1 MPDVNE
7 RVLLISLLTVRTRI
21 LPRAKTP
28 LSRFSRFSGE
38 NLLTLHVVRKRLL
51 DRRLEV
57 FAAMSLRYRLILAI
71 ALMLMVSLM
80 LGGGLAWLHAVR
92 SVATEMDA
100 ALEVGEHTIRTV
112 IPYMDRQAGDA
123 DQLRQLIGA
132 FDGDRHLH
140 AMLIDSRGNAIVSSS
155 LAVPPEP
162 VPGWF
167 ARALGQHRPSSRLA
181 LPANSPAVAVLL
193 ATDPGNEMTEV
204 WTEFRDDVQILLIFG
219 FVTFPLIYWIL
230 GGALRPLGRISQAFT
245 DVGPNMAVQA
255 IVEAG
260 PPELVR
266 LARGFNAMIDR
277 LARTETQNRR
287 LNEQLSTIQEEE
299 RAELARDLH
308 DEIGP
313 YLFAMGVDAAA
324 VQKLAEAVGQREV
337 ALQIQPIRDSVI
349 HIQHQVKAILGR
361 LRSGTVAEFGLRQAL
376 ENLATF
382 WRSRRSDVTITI
394 TIESEWVE
402 DGFGEMLGGAVYRIV
417 QESLNNAM
425 RHGAPRSVMITI
437 DASHDHD
444 VVVTVSDDGGGLKVS
459 AETRGFGLRGMAE
472 RVTALGGNLDVRA
485 RTDTPGVAV
494 SARLPLPDGRILM

>member
-1 MPDVNE
+1 
-7 RVLLISLLTVRTRI
+7 
-21 LPRAKTP
+21 
-28 LSRFSRFSGE
+28 
-38 NLLTLHVVRKRLL
+38 
-51 DRRLEV
+51 V

-71 ALMLMVSLM
+71 ALMLLVSLM
-80 LGGGLAWLHAVR
+80 LGGGLSWLHAVR

-100 ALEVGEHTIRTV
+100 ALEVGEHTVRTV
-112 IPYMDRQAGDA
+112 IPYIDGQADDA
-123 DQLRQLIGA
+123 AQLRQLIGA
-132 FDGDRHLH
+132 FDGDRHLR
-140 AMLIDSRGNAIVSSS
+140 AMLLDKDGKVVASSS
-155 LAVPPEP
+155 LAIPPQP
-162 VPGWF
+162 VPAWF
-167 ARALGQHRPSSRLA
+167 ARALGRHRPSLRLE
-181 LPANSPAVAVLL
+181 LPPNAVAAAILL

-204 WTEFRDDVQILLIFG
+204 WTGFGDDVQMLLIFG
-219 FVTFPLIYWIL
+219 VVTFPLIYWIL

-245 DVGPNMAVQA
+245 DVGPNMTVQPIA
-255 IVEAG
+255 EAG

-324 VQKLAEAVGQREV
+324 VQKLAETQGQRDV
-337 ALQIQPIRDSVI
+337 AGQIQPIRDSVV

-376 ENLATF
+376 ENLAAF
-382 WRSRRSDVTITI
+382 WRSRRREVTITI
-394 TIESEWVE
+394 ATEGFE
-402 DGFGEMLGGAVYRIV
+402 DGFGEMFDGAVYRIV

-425 RHGAPRSVMITI
+425 RHGKPRSVAITI
-437 DASHDHD
+437 DARHDHD

-494 SARLPLPDGRILM
+494 SARLPLPDDRDIVAA

>member
-1 MPDVNE
+1 
-7 RVLLISLLTVRTRI
+7 
-21 LPRAKTP
+21 
-28 LSRFSRFSGE
+28 
-38 NLLTLHVVRKRLL
+38 
-51 DRRLEV
+51 
-57 FAAMSLRYRLILAI
+57 MSLRYRLILAI
-71 ALMLMVSLM
+71 ALMLLVSLL

-100 ALEVGEHTIRTV
+100 ALEVGEHTVRTV
-112 IPYMDRQAGDA
+112 IPYLDGQADDA
-123 DQLRQLIGA
+123 SQLRQLIA
-132 FDGDRHLH
+132 TFDGDRHLR
-140 AMLIDSRGNAIVSSS
+140 AMLVDTDGKVIASSS

-162 VPGWF
+162 VPVWF
-167 ARALGQHRPSSRLA
+167 ARVLGQHRPSLRLE
-181 LPANSPAVAVLL
+181 LPPKPAAVAIVL

-204 WTEFRDDVQILLIFG
+204 WTEFGDDVQILLIFG
-219 FVTFPLIYWIL
+219 VVTFPLIYWIL
-230 GGALRPLGRISQAFT
+230 GRALRPLGRISQAFT
-245 DVGPNMAVQA
+245 DIGPNMAVQPIA
-255 IVEAG
+255 ESG

-277 LARTETQNRR
+277 LARTETKNRR

-324 VQKLAEAVGQREV
+324 VQKLAETRGQRDV
-337 ALQIQPIRDSVI
+337 AAQIQPIRDSVV

-376 ENLATF
+376 ENLAAF
-382 WRSRRSDVTITI
+382 WRSRRGEVTITI
-394 TIESEWVE
+394 VTEGFD
-402 DGFGEMLGGAVYRIV
+402 DGFGEMFDGAVYRIV

-425 RHGAPRSVMITI
+425 RHGKPRSVAITI
-437 DASHDHD
+437 DARQDHD

-472 RVTALGGNLDVRA
+472 RVTALGGNLDIRPRA
-485 RTDTPGVAV
+485 DTPGVIV
-494 SARLPLPDGRILM
+494 SARLPLPDDRDIIAA

>member
-1 MPDVNE
+1 
-7 RVLLISLLTVRTRI
+7 
-21 LPRAKTP
+21 
-28 LSRFSRFSGE
+28 
-38 NLLTLHVVRKRLL
+38 
-51 DRRLEV
+51 
-57 FAAMSLRYRLILAI
+57 MSLRYRLILAI
-71 ALMLMVSLM
+71 ALMLLFSLM
-80 LGGGLAWLHAVR
+80 LGGGLAWLHATR

-100 ALEVGEHTIRTV
+100 ALEVGQHTVRTV
-112 IPYMDRQAGDA
+112 IPYVNGQADDSA
-123 DQLRQLIGA
+123 QLRQLIGT
-132 FDGDRHLH
+132 FDGDRHLR
-140 AMLIDSRGNAIVSSS
+140 AMLVDTDGKAVASSS
-155 LAVPPEP
+155 LATPPDP
-162 VPGWF
+162 VPAWF
-167 ARALGQHRPSSRLA
+167 ARALGQHRPSLRLE
-181 LPANSPAVAVLL
+181 LPPNLLAAAIVL

-204 WTEFRDDVQILLIFG
+204 WTEFGDDVQILLIFG
-219 FVTFPLIYWIL
+219 IVTFPLIYWIL
-230 GGALRPLGRISQAFT
+230 GRALRPLGRISQAFT
-245 DVGPNMAVQA
+245 DVGPNMTVQL

-324 VQKLAEAVGQREV
+324 VQKLAETQGQRDI
-337 ALQIQPIRDSVI
+337 ARQIQPIRDSVV

-376 ENLATF
+376 ENLAAF
-382 WRSRRSDVTITI
+382 WRSRRGEVTITI
-394 TIESEWVE
+394 ATEGFE
-402 DGFGEMLGGAVYRIV
+402 DGFGEMFDGAVYRIV

-425 RHGAPRSVMITI
+425 RHGKPRSVAIAI
-437 DASHDHD
+437 DARHDHD

-494 SARLPLPDGRILM
+494 SARLPLPDNRDIIAA

>member
-1 MPDVNE
+1 
-7 RVLLISLLTVRTRI
+7 
-21 LPRAKTP
+21 
-28 LSRFSRFSGE
+28 
-38 NLLTLHVVRKRLL
+38 
-51 DRRLEV
+51 
-57 FAAMSLRYRLILAI
+57 MSLRYRLILAI
-71 ALMLMVSLM
+71 ALMLLVSLM

-100 ALEVGEHTIRTV
+100 ALEVGEHTVRTV
-112 IPYMDRQAGDA
+112 VPYMDGQADDA
-123 DQLRQLIGA
+123 AQLRQLIGT
-132 FDGDRHLH
+132 FDGDRHLR
-140 AMLIDSRGNAIVSSS
+140 AMLVDADGKIVASSS
-155 LAVPPEP
+155 LAIPPEP
-162 VPGWF
+162 VPVWF
-167 ARALGQHRPSSRLA
+167 ARALGRHTPSSRLD
-181 LPANSPAVAVLL
+181 LPPNPAAVAVLL
-193 ATDPGNEMTEV
+193 ATNPGNEMTEV

-219 FVTFPLIYWIL
+219 VVTFPLIYWIL
-230 GGALRPLGRISQAFT
+230 GRALRPLGRISQAFT
-245 DVGPNMAVQA
+245 DVGPNMTVQPIA
-255 IVEAG
+255 EAG

-324 VQKLAEAVGQREV
+324 VQKLAETRGQHDV
-337 ALQIQPIRDSVI
+337 AGQIQPIRDSVV
-349 HIQHQVKAILGR
+349 HIQHQVKAILSR

-376 ENLATF
+376 ENLAAF
-382 WRSRRSDVTITI
+382 WRSRRGEVTITI
-394 TIESEWVE
+394 ATEGFE
-402 DGFGEMLGGAVYRIV
+402 DGFGEMFDGAVYRIV

-425 RHGAPRSVMITI
+425 RHGKPRSVAITI
-437 DASHDHD
+437 DARQDHD

-472 RVTALGGNLDVRA
+472 RVTALGGNLDIRA

-494 SARLPLPDGRILM
+494 SARLPLPDDRDIVAA